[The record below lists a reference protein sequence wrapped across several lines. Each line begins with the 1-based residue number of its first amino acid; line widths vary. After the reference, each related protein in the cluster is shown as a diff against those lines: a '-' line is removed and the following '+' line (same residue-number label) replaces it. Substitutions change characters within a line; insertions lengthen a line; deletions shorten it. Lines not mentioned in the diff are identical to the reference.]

1 MDRRKCSQPTS
12 QVTSEDRLGSEKG
25 EHRVRGMDAEAV
37 QRNLEGRWQERGAR
51 RASRRRQ

>member
-1 MDRRKCSQPTS
+1 MDRRKCSPTS